1 MAGMNASASE
11 SVSFDRAAGFYD
23 ATRGLPPEVA
33 QAQTA
38 LLLAELGDADRPVLE
53 IGVGTGRISA
63 PLAERHWVVGIDLSR
78 EMLRVLADKRSGVVA
93 VEADAVRLPFGSATF
108 GAVLACHILHLVRD
122 WRRAVDEVVRVL
134 TPGGVLLASRG
145 RPRTGLPAEL
155 DRRLRR
161 AAGLTGMFI
170 GLDDLDELD
179 ADLTAKGW
187 VVQSLEPIPQPS
199 RWSIANYFDAIESN
213 LFSWTWPLSDEQRL
227 AAVRE
232 VRAWVAAELGEPA
245 RTPMPIGP
253 IHWRVYRRP

>member
-1 MAGMNASASE
+1 MAAMNARASE

-38 LLLAELGDADRPVLE
+38 LLLSELGDVGRPVLE

-63 PLAERHWVVGIDLSR
+63 PLADRHRIVGIDLSR
-78 EMLRVLADKRSGVVA
+78 EMLRVLAGKRTGVVA

-108 GAVLACHILHLVRD
+108 GAVLACHVLHLVRD
-122 WRRAVDEVVRVL
+122 WRGAVDEVGRVL
-134 TPGGVLLASRG
+134 APGGVLLASRG
-145 RPRTGLPAEL
+145 RPRTGLPSEL

-179 ADLTAKGW
+179 ADLSSKGW
-187 VVQSLEPIPQPS
+187 TVRGLEPIPQPS
-199 RWSIANYFDAIESN
+199 RWSVANYFDAIESN

-232 VRAWVAAELGEPA
+232 VRAWVSAELGDPA
-245 RTPMPIGP
+245 RTPLPVGP
-253 IHWRVYRRP
+253 IRWRAYRRP

>member
-1 MAGMNASASE
+1 MTASDSE

-53 IGVGTGRISA
+53 IGVGTGRIST
-63 PLAERHWVVGIDLSR
+63 PLAERHRIVGIDLSR
-78 EMLRVLADKRSGVVA
+78 EMLRVLAGKRSGVVA

-108 GAVLACHILHLVRD
+108 GAVLACHVLHLVRD
-122 WRRAVDEVVRVL
+122 WRRAVDEVRRVL
-134 TPGGVLLASRG
+134 VPGGVLLASRG
-145 RPRTGLPAEL
+145 RPRIGLASEL

-170 GLDDLDELD
+170 GLDDLNELD

-187 VVQSLEPIPQPS
+187 SVQSLRPIPQPS
-199 RWSIANYFDAIESN
+199 RWSVADYFGAIESN

-227 AAVRE
+227 TAPRE
-232 VRAWVAAELGEPA
+232 VRAWATAEIGDPA
-245 RTPMPIGP
+245 STPLPIGP
-253 IHWRVYRRP
+253 IRWHAYRRP